1 MKFLEEV
8 VNGESFLFNE
18 TMFILTSD
26 FKIKNKETQ
35 RLGINLKDGNP
46 RWIGSNEM
54 VDSIQIY
61 TLDKENNILAIREI
75 SKTSED
81 NI

>member
-1 MKFLEEV
+1 
-8 VNGESFLFNE
+8 
-18 TMFILTSD
+18 
-26 FKIKNKETQ
+26 
-35 RLGINLKDGNP
+35 
-46 RWIGSNEM
+46 M